1 MTIPLIEHI
10 KYLYSNFGTSLHK
23 IRKSLKREHRIEI
36 SHQSIENII
45 LNSDYKINHENWTY
59 SGYYLFDS
67 LLVKKNRK

>member
-1 MTIPLIEHI
+1 MEHI

-23 IRKSLKREHRIEI
+23 IRKSLKIEHKIEI

-45 LNSDYKINHENWTY
+45 LNSDYKNKHENWTY

-67 LLVKKNRK
+67 HWVKKNGK